1 LPKSLQLADLLQQN
15 ISLIVSNCRLKR
27 FYKSGQYLKNKF
39 ILDPKEKEGVD
50 PAAQQDQGL
59 DQWLEDL
66 DKELDILEEEQKE
79 RWGIDGK
86 PE

>member
-1 LPKSLQLADLLQQN
+1 M
-15 ISLIVSNCRLKR
+15 
-27 FYKSGQYLKNKF
+27 
-39 ILDPKEKEGVD
+39 DPKEKEGVD